1 MSQKKTDQGTDF
13 LHTAIAGR
21 ISREEQRAAVEA
33 AGHRYYYTPGQEFD
47 DLPKKMVIDETR
59 PFMRPGRMLELG
71 YINNIWTSAM
81 LEAGAEKVDIL
92 EAASNHV
99 AKARA
104 DFANDARVEVIHTL
118 FEDYRPKELY
128 DTIVMAGVIKHVPD
142 DLAFVQLARTWLKP
156 GGVVLASTPNSR
168 SFHRRL
174 GAHMELE
181 LAPDRHNR
189 RDREVFNVRL
199 YDRYSWR
206 ALFVEAGYDVVALKG
221 IFLKILSTAQMLELA
236 GRQDISKLLEGLR
249 QLGEE
254 LQDYAWY
261 ILLVARARPGE

>member
-1 MSQKKTDQGTDF
+1 MNRTMEEANAH
-13 LHTAIAGR
+13 LHAAVKGCMA
-21 ISREEQRAAVEA
+21 REEQRQAVEA

-47 DLPKKMVIDETR
+47 DLPKKMVIDESR

-71 YINNIWTSAM
+71 YINNIWTNAM
-81 LEAGAEKVDIL
+81 LEQGAQKLDIL

-99 AKARA
+99 EKARA
-104 DFANDARVEVIHTL
+104 DFAGDARVEVHHTL
-118 FEDYRPKELY
+118 FEEYRPKELY

-142 DLAFVQLARTWLKP
+142 DLAFVKMARTWLKP
-156 GGVVLASTPNSR
+156 GGVVLASTPNCR

-174 GAHMELE
+174 GAYMGLE
-181 LAPDRHNR
+181 SAPDRHNQ

-199 YDRYSWR
+199 YDRFSWR
-206 ALFVEAGYDVVALKG
+206 ALFVDAGYEVVTLKG
-221 IFLKILSTAQMLELA
+221 IFLKILSTDQMLA
-236 GRQDISKLLEGLR
+236 ISQRQDISRLMDGLK

-261 ILLVARARPGE
+261 ILLVAR